1 MDLQK
6 KKYIFKNQYFCPACH
21 AKLTYGDVYC
31 SNCNTRIIYN
41 EHKLV
46 NNDRLAKNKGIKPI
60 SYYMDI
66 LIKKEIHTI
75 YEMKKSLDKY
85 LKKFLI
91 FVFSSAF
98 WLVVMFITLNYI
110 FISNLN
116 KNLLK
121 GWLL

>member
-6 KKYIFKNQYFCPACH
+6 KKYISKNKYFCPACH
-21 AKLTYGDVYC
+21 AKLTYGSVYC
-31 SNCNTRIIYN
+31 SNCNTRIICN

-46 NNDRLAKNKGIKPI
+46 NNDRLVKNKSIKSI
-60 SYYMDI
+60 SYYI
-66 LIKKEIHTI
+66 GVLIKKEIHTF
-75 YEMKKSLDKY
+75 YEMKKKLNKY

-98 WLVVMFITLNYI
+98 WWIVIFLTLNYI
-110 FISNLN
+110 FISNLG

>member
-6 KKYIFKNQYFCPACH
+6 KKYISEHKYFCPACH
-21 AKLTYGDVYC
+21 ANLTYGSVYC
-31 SNCNTRIIYN
+31 FNCNTRIIYN
-41 EHKLV
+41 K
-46 NNDRLAKNKGIKPI
+46 NKLAKNKSIKSI
-60 SYYMDI
+60 SYYLDV

-75 YEMKKSLDKY
+75 YEMKKRLNRY

-91 FVFSSAF
+91 FVFSRAF
-98 WLVVMFITLNYI
+98 WLVVIFLTLNYI
-110 FISNLN
+110 FISNLS